1 MNIIQDV
8 LIYITCFFMLLATW
22 RGFRGASRI
31 RIFEQKQWRM
41 LRLISFLTYINLGW
55 ALAAVMQD
63 VFRDRDPGQFL
74 KTEILALFFVVVW
87 ISLGMG
93 KIRGT
98 LIHGKKYAAV
108 FLYFGIALVVML
120 LLLGYQK
127 LGEYAGFTF

>member
-1 MNIIQDV
+1 MNIIQDS

-31 RIFEQKQWRM
+31 RIFEQKQWRL
-41 LRLISFLTYINLGW
+41 LRLISFLTYVNLGW
-55 ALAAVMQD
+55 ALVEVTED
-63 VFRDRDPGQFL
+63 VFRDADPGQFL
-74 KTEILALFFVVVW
+74 KTDILALFFVVVW

-120 LLLGYQK
+120 LLLGYLK
-127 LGEYAGFTF
+127 LWKYAGIIF